1 MRASASVSVGMRVSR
16 CRYAQ
21 GWLDLFV
28 VGISRVNRRRVEKG
42 EQGSVKGTQVLS
54 FTAFVYV

>member
-16 CRYAQ
+16 CGYAQ